1 MARKRK
7 EMFIGIYR
15 SDQWK
20 CCSWCL
26 ENNIKVSLVPKRYNQ
41 EDYQVEVNLFGDI
54 TKSDIR
60 YSLEDAQMK
69 YWELY
74 CFLHDKYNQDS
85 PHD

>member
-1 MARKRK
+1 
-7 EMFIGIYR
+7 
-15 SDQWK
+15 
-20 CCSWCL
+20 
-26 ENNIKVSLVPKRYNQ
+26 VSLVPKRYNQ